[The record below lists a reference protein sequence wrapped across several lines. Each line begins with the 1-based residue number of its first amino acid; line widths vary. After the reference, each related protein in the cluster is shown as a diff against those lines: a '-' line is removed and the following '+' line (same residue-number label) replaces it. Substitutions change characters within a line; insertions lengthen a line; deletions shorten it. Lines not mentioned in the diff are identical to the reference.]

1 MWLPQEEVEVVKG
14 VMVTQ
19 LEEDF
24 REKMQKITVVEE
36 ETEELKVLEDLE
48 GLEERMDPNVKV
60 EMDTLELVT
69 MVMLEEAL
77 GGTEE
82 ELDREEL
89 EDLHMEILLELYPIL
104 RRLEAVLE

>member
-1 MWLPQEEVEVVKG
+1 VVKG